1 MINKRL
7 VGLVPDAKKHV
18 ARSVALQW
26 CGLVCNMVFMG
37 GIALAMGALITQSA
51 SPALLCVVAGVS
63 ALCIALRLLCTY
75 FAARQSYLA
84 SRGVKQILREKIYT
98 KLLQLGSGYTKT
110 ISTAELVQL
119 SGEGVEQLESYFGS
133 YLPQFFYAM
142 LAPVTLFCVLGF
154 VNLRVALA
162 LLLCVPLIPIS
173 IIAVQKFAKKLLGK
187 YWGEYTALGDH
198 FLENL
203 QGLNTLKIYGADAA
217 KHKQMNAQA
226 ERFRVV
232 TMKVLTMQLNS
243 IIIMDIIAYGGAG
256 LGIVLSIAQTA
267 QGNMSVTGCILLI
280 LLSAEFFLPLR
291 LLGSFFHLAMN
302 GMAASKKIFKLLDTP
317 VLPAPTGEITGSTV
331 VAEGLSY
338 RYLEKDTDALHNLS
352 FAIPP
357 RSFVAIVGKSGCGK
371 STLAGVLA
379 GVNQGYGGCL
389 TIGDMPLSQASPRS
403 IAKTV
408 GMLGLQSYL
417 FKGTVRENLQMGNF
431 AASDAMLWD
440 ALAKVNLEGFFRAED
455 GLDTIVKEGGR
466 NFSGGQCQRLAL
478 ARALLKDADIYIF
491 DEATS
496 NIDVESENQIM
507 SLLHTLTQ
515 TKTVILISHR
525 LANVVQ
531 ADAIYLLEQGELCA
545 VGSHETLLAISAAYQ
560 DLWQTQ
566 QALEAYTG
574 GAPTAPSAQDASFA
588 QQAAPTPES
597 EVQA

>member
-26 CGLVCNMVFMG
+26 GALLCNMVFMG
-37 GIALAMGALITQSA
+37 SISAAMGALLTQSA
-51 SPALLCVVAGVS
+51 TPALLCKAAGI
-63 ALCIALRLLCTY
+63 ATACIALRLACTY

-84 SRGVKQILREKIYT
+84 SHGVKQILRQKIYD
-98 KLLQLGSGYTKT
+98 KLLKLGGSYTKT
-110 ISTAELVQL
+110 ISTAELLQL

-142 LAPVTLFCVLGF
+142 LAPITLFCALSVL
-154 VNLRVALA
+154 NLPVALA
-162 LLLCVPLIPIS
+162 LLCCVPLIPLAIV
-173 IIAVQKFAKKLLGK
+173 AVQKIAKKLLGK
-187 YWGEYTALGDH
+187 YWGEYTTLGDH

-217 KHKQMNAQA
+217 KHTQMNAQA
-226 ERFRVV
+226 ERFRVI

-256 LGIVLSIAQTA
+256 LGIALALAQTA
-267 QGNMSVTGCILLI
+267 QGQMGITACLLFI

-302 GMAASKKIFKLLDTP
+302 GMAASKKIFALLDTP
-317 VLPAPTGEITGSTV
+317 ASPIPIATIAGSRV
-331 VAEGLSY
+331 EAKNLCY
-338 RYLEKDTDALHNLS
+338 RYPAQAKDALKDLS
-352 FAIPP
+352 FTIPP
-357 RSFVAIVGKSGCGK
+357 RGFVAVVGKSGCGK

-379 GVNQGYGGCL
+379 GVHAGYRGSL
-389 TIGDMPLSQASPRS
+389 AIGDTPLDQASPQS
-403 IAKTV
+403 LAATV
-408 GMLGLQSYL
+408 SMLGLQSYL
-417 FKGTVRENLQMGNF
+417 FKGTVRENLQMGKFN
-431 AASDAMLWD
+431 ATDAELWV
-440 ALAKVNLEGFFRAED
+440 ALAKVNLADFFCAED
-455 GLDTIVKEGGR
+455 GLDTTVKEGGR

-478 ARALLKDADIYIF
+478 ARALLKDASIYIF

-507 SLLHTLTQ
+507 GLLQTLTQ

-525 LANVVQ
+525 LANVVP
-531 ADAIYLLEQGELCA
+531 ADEIYLLEQGELIA
-545 VGSHETLLAISAAYQ
+545 KGNHETLLAGSAPYR

-566 QALEAYTG
+566 QSLEAYTG
-574 GAPTAPSAQDASFA
+574 GVPQR
-588 QQAAPTPES
+588 AAS
-597 EVQA
+597 EVGL